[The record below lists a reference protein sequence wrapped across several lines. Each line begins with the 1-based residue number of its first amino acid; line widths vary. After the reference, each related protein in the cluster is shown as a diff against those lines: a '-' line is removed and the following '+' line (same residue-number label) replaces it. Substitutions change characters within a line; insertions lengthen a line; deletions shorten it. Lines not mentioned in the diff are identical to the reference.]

1 MSNIINENQ
10 NENIIN
16 NKIIT
21 SLKSES
27 KNQSNTNVINLK
39 MRKINS
45 NSNTLNNSEKIK
57 IELQK
62 LLGDLHST
70 KFTKEKIV
78 REKLNKLKLTPYQKM
93 LKETTEAKKALLIKK
108 NLVLNPQIL
117 DNFMKYNYS
126 KNKKNKY
133 KKLNSKSINLHIFK
147 NLSKIKKSSHS
158 LNKSYAEI
166 MDKNNFSVKIIKI
179 PKHEQTINNKNR
191 NILRINKNINKINN
205 IFTFNN
211 NFNTLNYNVTK
222 SPKSDRLYLNINNID
237 DKRDYDCYSK
247 RKSYSKTNY
256 KMPIIKNKN
265 FNLELLKK
273 YIITDYT
280 KRNKDK
286 FKIINYITEP
296 KIYSYSNKKDNNKKF
311 IINEQ
316 NMNKTYYTILLNKS
330 LGKSEYLKN
339 KNIMKLNKS
348 INCIYDN
355 KN

>member
-1 MSNIINENQ
+1 MSNIIQEDENEK
-10 NENIIN
+10 IIY

-39 MRKINS
+39 MRKINT
-45 NSNTLNNSEKIK
+45 NSNTLNNSEKIR

-78 REKLNKLKLTPYQKM
+78 KEKLNKLKLTPYQKM
-93 LKETTEAKKALLIKK
+93 LKENTEAKKALLIKK

-117 DNFMKYNYS
+117 DNFMNYNYL
-126 KNKKNKY
+126 KNKKNKC
-133 KKLNSKSINLHIFK
+133 KKANSKSINLHIFK

-179 PKHEQTINNKNR
+179 PKHDQIINNKNR
-191 NILRINKNINKINN
+191 NKLSINKNINKINN
-205 IFTFNN
+205 ILTFNN
-211 NFNTLNYNVTK
+211 NYNTLNYNVTK

-237 DKRDYDCYSK
+237 DKRDYDYYSK

-273 YIITDYT
+273 YIRTDYID
-280 KRNKDK
+280 RNKDK
-286 FKIINYITEP
+286 FKIINFITDP
-296 KIYSYSNKKDNNKKF
+296 KIYSYSNKKDNNKKI
-311 IINEQ
+311 IINTQ
-316 NMNKTYYTILLNKS
+316 KMNKTYYSILLNKS
-330 LGKSEYLKN
+330 LGKTEYLKN
-339 KNIMKLNKS
+339 KNVLKLNKK
-348 INCIYDN
+348 I
-355 KN
+355 